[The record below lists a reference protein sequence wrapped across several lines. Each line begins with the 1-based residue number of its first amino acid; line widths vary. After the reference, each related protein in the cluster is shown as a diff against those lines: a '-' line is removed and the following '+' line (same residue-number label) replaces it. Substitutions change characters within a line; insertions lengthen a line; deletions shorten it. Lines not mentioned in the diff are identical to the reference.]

1 MSSTQIDTMLWHTQT
16 RRAGDTGRQGRKPGK
31 ETTMTTKEMIRSEYA
46 KVWARDQ
53 KMVDYC
59 AGKVAAVAILN
70 DGLVYPVDKQ
80 KIETRFCF
88 GESGYDYDDAL
99 KAAANARKSESH
111 FKTENMRS
119 YREKIDALTE
129 ILNGNSDYMLAIRP
143 RAYCT
148 QTADCKL
155 CNVEFVKLWEVL
167 DACGGSA
174 CRWDL
179 FDRVLTIRG
188 LERRIATPKE
198 VEAILE
204 AYKSAAAKHEKKVD
218 AYLKRYGTSKVHAWT
233 YWRDA

>member
-88 GESGYDYDDAL
+88 GESGYDYL
-99 KAAANARKSESH
+99 QVFVNGVEKVGKGANRSPVSSFEQLTWFEFSQSLNAGDTITISFRKDSS
-111 FKTENMRS
+111 
-119 YREKIDALTE
+119 
-129 ILNGNSDYMLAIRP
+129 GNSG
-143 RAYCT
+143 
-148 QTADCKL
+148 
-155 CNVEFVKLWEVL
+155 L
-167 DACGGSA
+167 DAGFFRNFSFVQVA
-174 CRWDL
+174 
-179 FDRVLTIRG
+179 
-188 LERRIATPKE
+188 
-198 VEAILE
+198 
-204 AYKSAAAKHEKKVD
+204 
-218 AYLKRYGTSKVHAWT
+218 
-233 YWRDA
+233 